1 MKLDKKLEIQL
12 LKYFKSFNKKDLK
25 GLEKLFSNDIQ
36 IIDWDNNVKKKSN
49 VLQFNKELFKKFKI
63 IKVSILEKFFNQNN
77 SSFACKIS
85 IKLDNKKINVVD
97 LIYFNSKL
105 KINRIIAYLR

>member
-1 MKLDKKLEIQL
+1 MCLNKKLEIKLQN
-12 LKYFKSFNKKDLK
+12 YFKSFNKKDLK

-36 IIDWDNNVKKKSN
+36 IVDWDNNVKKKNN
-49 VLQFNKELFKKFKI
+49 VLQFNKKLFKKFEI
-63 IKVSILEKFFNQNN
+63 IKVTILEKFFNQNN

-85 IKLDNKKINVVD
+85 IKLDKKKINVVD

-105 KINRIIAYLR
+105 KINKIIAYLR

>member
-49 VLQFNKELFKKFKI
+49 VL
-63 IKVSILEKFFNQNN
+63 
-77 SSFACKIS
+77 
-85 IKLDNKKINVVD
+85 
-97 LIYFNSKL
+97 
-105 KINRIIAYLR
+105 

>member
-1 MKLDKKLEIQL
+1 MCINKKLEIKLQ
-12 LKYFKSFNKKDLK
+12 KYFKSFNKKDLK

-36 IIDWDNNVKKKSN
+36 IVDWDNNVKKKNN
-49 VLQFNKELFKKFKI
+49 VLQFNKKLFKKFKI
-63 IKVSILEKFFNQNN
+63 IKVTILEKFFNQNN

>member
-1 MKLDKKLEIQL
+1 MNLDKKLEIKLQN
-12 LKYFKSFNKKDLK
+12 YFKCFTKKDLK
-25 GLEKLFSNDIQ
+25 GLDKLFANDVH
-36 IIDWDNNVKKKSN
+36 IIDWDNNIKKKSN

-63 IKVSILEKFFNQNN
+63 IKVTLLEKFFNQNN

-85 IKLDNKKINVVD
+85 IKLNKKKINVVD

-105 KINRIIAYLR
+105 KINKIIAYLR

>member
-36 IIDWDNNVKKKSN
+36 IIDWDNNVKKKVMYYN
-49 VLQFNKELFKKFKI
+49 
-63 IKVSILEKFFNQNN
+63 
-77 SSFACKIS
+77 S
-85 IKLDNKKINVVD
+85 IKN
-97 LIYFNSKL
+97 YSKSL
-105 KINRIIAYLR
+105 K